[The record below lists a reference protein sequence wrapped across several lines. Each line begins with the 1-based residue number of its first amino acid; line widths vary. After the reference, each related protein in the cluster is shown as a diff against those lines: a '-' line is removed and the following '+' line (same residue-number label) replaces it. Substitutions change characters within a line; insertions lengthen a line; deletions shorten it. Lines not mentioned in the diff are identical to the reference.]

1 MFAEKPLSY
10 RLGEA
15 RRMVSVARET
25 ERLLMVGFM
34 RRYDPGILKARQM
47 MQELRSSG
55 ELGRVTEAR
64 IQKHGA
70 GGSRRAYGSREPV
83 TPDEK
88 KPTRPGRAL

>member
-1 MFAEKPLSY
+1 
-10 RLGEA
+10 
-15 RRMVSVARET
+15 MVSVARET

-83 TPDEK
+83 TRTRRNQLAPGGPSDEI
-88 KPTRPGRAL
+88 PEEIR